1 MVWRVPL
8 GVVTITGMSWTWSP
22 SSASAS
28 QSGACIIKADTG
40 RRRPASLSEVLG
52 EVRALV
58 GEGRDLAGVRL
69 LLAGLQKEVAVV
81 LALSTELKEK
91 PDASEREE
99 RELEREWPLPTERR
113 LESVEVVEGLRLI
126 SAGIMSL
133 GSVILERRGTLGN

>member
-1 MVWRVPL
+1 M
-8 GVVTITGMSWTWSP
+8 G
-22 SSASAS
+22 
-28 QSGACIIKADTG
+28 
-40 RRRPASLSEVLG
+40 EVL
-52 EVRALV
+52 

-69 LLAGLQKEVAVV
+69 LLAGLQNEVAVV

-113 LESVEVVEGLRLI
+113 LESAEVVEGLRLI

-133 GSVILERRGTLGN
+133 GRVVLERRGTLGN